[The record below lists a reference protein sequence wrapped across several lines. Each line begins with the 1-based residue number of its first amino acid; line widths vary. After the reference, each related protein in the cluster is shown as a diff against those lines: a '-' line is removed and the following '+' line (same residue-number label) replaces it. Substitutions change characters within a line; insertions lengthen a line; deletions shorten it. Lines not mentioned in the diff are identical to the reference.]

1 MPDYAA
7 QYKALKDAK
16 RAAQKAKG
24 TSAAGKGKKSEK
36 EKVKSDIFSI
46 VHKKSR
52 GGARGGKK
60 VHPWFTTY

>member
-24 TSAAGKGKKSEK
+24 TSAAGKGKKVANVGSATQDCDEAGRPSPSSE
-36 EKVKSDIFSI
+36 
-46 VHKKSR
+46 
-52 GGARGGKK
+52 
-60 VHPWFTTY
+60 FTLLHAYPRPETR